1 MFVATRACV
10 DMTLCRNV
18 CEHVARMTGMNVMHE
33 VNVKYGNYCTGYVK
47 YGNYYCTRDLNVTQ
61 THTRKRTPSET
72 EGSEKQGPR
81 VIQ

>member
-10 DMTLCRNV
+10 DMTLCRTV
-18 CEHVARMTGMNVMHE
+18 CKHVARMKCVNVMHDMY
-33 VNVKYGNYCTGYVK
+33 VKHGNYVK
-47 YGNYYCTRDLNVTQ
+47 YGNYCTRDLNVTQ